1 MARHGRSG
9 QEVILSTKSHN
20 ICASGRSAGL
30 VLCCY
35 KLKDL
40 NTDPD
45 LRCIKIAGRMRDD
58 LLVSCRGRAGVSH
71 VLMPHIKLTFRPKS
85 LYTFFFWRGPG
96 GQRSGGPVPDN
107 IPTAGAGR
115 AAAGAGRR
123 AAAAGRSSQGLA
135 VPAHHSVGCRP
146 RTRQH
151 VQIQQRRYET
161 PDTRYN

>member
-107 IPTAGAGR
+107 IPTAAQLLVRGGGPRQPGAPPKGWQCR
-115 AAAGAGRR
+115 H
-123 AAAAGRSSQGLA
+123 Q
-135 VPAHHSVGCRP
+135 HSVGCRP

-151 VQIQQRRYET
+151 VHIQQRRYET